1 MLSQIKSILGK
12 VSLIKQI
19 AVGLVIGICIA
30 VFFPP
35 AIPVVKIFGDL
46 FVKALKGVAPILVF
60 FLVMNAMAQRK
71 EGSSGSMKPII
82 ELYVIGTFLAS
93 LVGVTMSFLFPTFL
107 SLQVAPDTAPA
118 KRHCAGSSQ
127 PDLKHRR

>member
-71 EGSSGSMKPII
+71 EGSSGSMKPI
-82 ELYVIGTFLAS
+82 LNC
-93 LVGVTMSFLFPTFL
+93 M
-107 SLQVAPDTAPA
+107 
-118 KRHCAGSSQ
+118 
-127 PDLKHRR
+127 